1 MLEKAAQKIQHAD
14 TQRPMD
20 LKVVDLHQGLY
31 MENASVVTMLLTL
44 QFIRPLFRERVMR
57 MIFSA

>member
-1 MLEKAAQKIQHAD
+1 
-14 TQRPMD
+14 MD